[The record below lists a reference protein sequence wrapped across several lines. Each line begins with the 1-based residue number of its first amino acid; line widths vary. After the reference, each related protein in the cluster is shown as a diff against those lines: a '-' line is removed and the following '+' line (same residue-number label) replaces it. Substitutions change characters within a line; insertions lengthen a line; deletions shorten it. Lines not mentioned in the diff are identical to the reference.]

1 MNIKC
6 LNLIQF
12 GKFSN
17 TTIDLT
23 NGINIIEG
31 NNEAGKSTI
40 ATFVR
45 FMLFG
50 MPSARVSKSNPIP
63 ERDRYIP
70 WGNDNASGS
79 MELVW
84 NGKRILIEREYRK
97 GSNKKAVVRSK
108 DTGVILDEF
117 IGAEP
122 GEIMLNMK
130 ADTFDKT
137 AFIRQNEIELTES
150 EELET
155 KLRNLVSGG
164 EEDISF
170 INTQKTIDNYIK
182 KLEGSRSGLIN
193 DIDKRL
199 AVLKEE
205 LREATNTYD
214 SWIIAQ
220 KQYLETVKNEE
231 QLAKQLEKIGSE
243 YEGVRANVATQKLNT
258 INECIAGIKEFE
270 NSLKAITE
278 QLNVNGHIPNAE
290 YINKIKKLSNDYQ
303 LAKERYFLCK
313 EDVKI
318 AQKNYDEKKLLENE
332 YNNIDNIEEKVRNAS
347 NKPKSNFLFAAIFSL
362 VAMVI
367 SLFVYLISKADIAI
381 VFSIV
386 SGLLGALFLITHFT
400 SKKKTNADKIAL
412 QYGYTNAQ
420 KVFLASED
428 YNRLKA
434 EIEINLKSLNKV
446 KEREDQLKVD
456 SEKIQNELASLC
468 ALRGLKDATVSAA
481 EILCN
486 EIESLINRKNG
497 ILGQIDSLNAKLS
510 GLTQGTNLEEL
521 IKLSKLS
528 NNTVLAETNDIEQK
542 LSTLRNDYSQA
553 KVNTIKALNF
563 ANSFFANTKT
573 PNIIQTEMNE
583 LSQKKKTLR
592 FNKSALEL
600 ANSLLGEA
608 FSDLQKV
615 FAPQLNKEAEQI
627 FSSMTGNNNRRMLI
641 NTKNEVYISDNGITR
656 ELCYYSTGTKD
667 AAYLSVRLAVAKLIF
682 GNEKPVIIFDDTFAH
697 FDLERLKL
705 AMNSV
710 SEIGKDFQIILLTC
724 RDNEQKTGSKNA
736 NIIKILKNS

>member
-1 MNIKC
+1 MIIKC
-6 LNLIQF
+6 INLIRF
-12 GKFSN
+12 GKFCDTN
-17 TTIDLT
+17 IDLS

-50 MPSARVSKSNPIP
+50 MPSTRVSKNNPVP

-70 WGNDNASGS
+70 WGNDNALGS

-84 NGKRILIEREYRK
+84 NGKSIIIEREYRK

-122 GEIMLNMK
+122 GEVMLNMK

-137 AFIRQNEIELTES
+137 AFIRQNEIELSES

-164 EEDISF
+164 EEDVSY
-170 INTQKTIDNYIK
+170 INTQKNIDNYIK

-205 LREATNTYD
+205 AREASNTYD

-220 KQYLETVKNEE
+220 KQYIEATQNEE
-231 QLAKQLEKIGSE
+231 QLAKQLEKLESE
-243 YEGVRANVATQKLNT
+243 YEGVRANAAAEKLSK
-258 INECIAGIKEFE
+258 INECVAGIKELE
-270 NSLKAITE
+270 LSLKAIEE
-278 QLNVNGHIPNAE
+278 QLNSNDHIPNAD
-290 YINKIKKLSNDYQ
+290 YMNKVKKSMNDYQ
-303 LAKERYFLCK
+303 LAKERYSLCV

-318 AQKNYDEKKLLENE
+318 AQKNYDEKKSLVN
-332 YNNIDNIEEKVRNAS
+332 DNQDINQIAEKVRNAD
-347 NKPKSNFLFAAIFSL
+347 NKPKKYFLFLSMISLIAMVILLIIYFVGKSVDFGILSLVFGFLVALFSVIHFASKGKSIANKIAVQNGYASAEKLLFAAES
-362 VAMVI
+362 
-367 SLFVYLISKADIAI
+367 
-381 VFSIV
+381 
-386 SGLLGALFLITHFT
+386 
-400 SKKKTNADKIAL
+400 
-412 QYGYTNAQ
+412 
-420 KVFLASED
+420 
-428 YNRLKA
+428 YNRFKT
-434 EIEINLKSLNKV
+434 EIEINSKFLNAALEKEGQAKADCEKSY
-446 KEREDQLKVD
+446 
-456 SEKIQNELASLC
+456 NELASLC
-468 ALRGLKDATVSAA
+468 ALRGFNEVTVSSVQ
-481 EILCN
+481 IMLG
-486 EIESLINRKNG
+486 EIEGLINRKNSVQSQ
-497 ILGQIDSLNAKLS
+497 INSLGANLS
-510 GLTQGTNLEEL
+510 GLTQGTSIEEL

-528 NNTVLAETNDIEQK
+528 NNTVSAQTSDIEQK
-542 LSTLRNDYSQA
+542 LPTLRNVYSQA

-563 ANSFFANTKT
+563 TDGFFTNAKT
-573 PNIIQTEMNE
+573 PDMIQTEINE
-583 LSQKKKTLR
+583 LTIKKKTLA
-592 FNKSALEL
+592 FNKNALEL
-600 ANSLLGEA
+600 VCSILGDA

-627 FSSMTGNNNRRMLI
+627 FSSMTGNTKRRMLI

-656 ELCYYSTGTKD
+656 ELCYFSTGTKD

-697 FDLERLKL
+697 FDLKRLAL

-724 RDNEQKTGSKNA
+724 RDNEQNIINKNA
-736 NIIKILKNS
+736 NIIKI